1 MFFIA
6 EGGIMVKKETIC
18 IHGGYNPKSGE
29 PRVLPIAQSTTYQYG
44 DPDYLADIF
53 DLKAEGHMYTRIS
66 NPTVAALEEKI
77 SLLEGGVGALAV
89 SSGQSATLLSLL
101 NICSNDQHII
111 AASNLYGGTTTLLS
125 TTLKKMGIE
134 VSFIDQSLEI
144 EELLKYA
151 KPHTRAIFAET
162 ISNPGT
168 EVLDIKKMSK
178 LAKKID
184 VPLIIDNTI
193 ATPYLCNP
201 FEYGANIII
210 HSASKYLDGHA
221 ISLGGVIVDGGNF
234 NWDNGKFTELTEP
247 DPSYH
252 GIRYVET
259 FKEQAYIVKARMQLL
274 RDMGNNMSPF
284 NAFLTNLGIETLP
297 LRMKKH
303 SENALALAQF
313 LESHPKV
320 AWVSYPGLKSHKSYE
335 LAKDYL
341 PLGASGLLTFG
352 VKGGREEAGEFIRNI
367 DLVSLVVHLGDVRT
381 LVLHPATTTHRQ
393 LSDEELK
400 VAGIGPEMIRV
411 SVGIENIQDIIGDF
425 EKALDG

>member
-1 MFFIA
+1 M
-6 EGGIMVKKETIC
+6 KKETIC
-18 IHGGYNPKSGE
+18 IHGGYSPKSGE
-29 PRVLPIAQSTTYQYG
+29 PRVLPIVQSTTYQYG

-53 DLKAEGHMYTRIS
+53 DLKATGHMYTRIS
-66 NPTVAALEEKI
+66 NPTIEALEKKI

-101 NICSNDQHII
+101 NICSNGQHII
-111 AASNLYGGTTTLLS
+111 AASSLYGGTMTLLS
-125 TTLKKMGIE
+125 TTFKKVGIE
-134 VSFIDQSLEI
+134 VDFVDQSLGV
-144 EELLKYA
+144 EEFLKYV
-151 KPHTRAIFAET
+151 KPDTRAVFAET

-168 EVLDIKKMSK
+168 EVLDIKKMSE

-201 FEYGANIII
+201 FEYGANIIT
-210 HSASKYLDGHA
+210 HSTSKYLDGHA
-221 ISLGGVIVDGGNF
+221 ISLGGAIVDGGNF
-234 NWDNGKFTELTEP
+234 NWDNGKFPELTEP

-252 GIRYVET
+252 GISYTET

-274 RDMGNNMSPF
+274 RDLGNTMSPF
-284 NAFLTNLGIETLP
+284 NAFLTNLGMETLV

-303 SENALALAQF
+303 SENALALARF

-320 AWVSYPGLKSHKSYE
+320 AWVSYPGLESHRDHE
-335 LAKDYL
+335 LAKQYL

-393 LSDEELK
+393 LTDEELNA
-400 VAGIGPEMIRV
+400 AGIGPEMIRV
-411 SVGIENIQDIIGDF
+411 SVGIEKIEDIIEDF
-425 EKALDG
+425 GRALGE

>member
-1 MFFIA
+1 M
-6 EGGIMVKKETIC
+6 KKETIC
-18 IHGGYNPKSGE
+18 IHGGYSPKSGE
-29 PRVLPIAQSTTYQYG
+29 PRVLPIVQSTTYQYG

-53 DLKAEGHMYTRIS
+53 DLKATGHMYTRIS
-66 NPTVAALEEKI
+66 NPTIEALEKKI

-101 NICSNDQHII
+101 NICSNGQHII
-111 AASNLYGGTTTLLS
+111 AASSLYGGTMTLLS
-125 TTLKKMGIE
+125 TTFKKVGIE
-134 VSFIDQSLEI
+134 VDFVDQSLSV
-144 EELLKYA
+144 EEFLKYV
-151 KPHTRAIFAET
+151 KPDTRAVFAET

-168 EVLDIKKMSK
+168 EVLDIKKMSE

-201 FEYGANIII
+201 FEYGANIIT
-210 HSASKYLDGHA
+210 HSTSKYLDGHA
-221 ISLGGVIVDGGNF
+221 ISLGGAIVDGGNF
-234 NWDNGKFTELTEP
+234 NWDNGKFPELTEP

-252 GIRYVET
+252 GISYTET

-274 RDMGNNMSPF
+274 RDLGNTMSPF
-284 NAFLTNLGIETLP
+284 NAFLTNLGMETLV

-303 SENALALAQF
+303 SENALALARF

-320 AWVSYPGLKSHKSYE
+320 AWVSYPGLESHRDHE
-335 LAKDYL
+335 LAKQYL

-393 LSDEELK
+393 LTDEELNA
-400 VAGIGPEMIRV
+400 AGIGPEMIRV
-411 SVGIENIQDIIGDF
+411 SVGIENIEDIIEDF
-425 EKALDG
+425 RKALGE

>member
-1 MFFIA
+1 M
-6 EGGIMVKKETIC
+6 KKETIC
-18 IHGGYNPKSGE
+18 IHGGYSPKSGE
-29 PRVLPIAQSTTYQYG
+29 PRVLPIVQSTTYQYG

-53 DLKAEGHMYTRIS
+53 DLKATGHMYTRIS
-66 NPTVAALEEKI
+66 NPTIEALEKKI

-101 NICSNDQHII
+101 NICSNGQHII
-111 AASNLYGGTTTLLS
+111 AASSLYGGTMTLLS
-125 TTLKKMGIE
+125 TTFKKVGIE
-134 VSFIDQSLEI
+134 VDFVDQSLGV
-144 EELLKYA
+144 EEFLKYV
-151 KPHTRAIFAET
+151 KPDTRAVFAET

-168 EVLDIKKMSK
+168 EVLDIKKMSE

-201 FEYGANIII
+201 FEYGANIIT
-210 HSASKYLDGHA
+210 HSTSKYLDGHA
-221 ISLGGVIVDGGNF
+221 ISLGGAIVDGGNF
-234 NWDNGKFTELTEP
+234 NWDNGKFPELTEP

-252 GIRYVET
+252 GISYTET

-274 RDMGNNMSPF
+274 RDLGNTMSPF
-284 NAFLTNLGIETLP
+284 NAFLTNLGMETLV

-303 SENALALAQF
+303 SENALALARF

-320 AWVSYPGLKSHKSYE
+320 AWVSYPGLESHRDHE
-335 LAKDYL
+335 LAKQYL

-393 LSDEELK
+393 LTDEELNA
-400 VAGIGPEMIRV
+400 AGIGPEMIRV
-411 SVGIENIQDIIGDF
+411 SVGIENIKDIIEDF
-425 EKALDG
+425 GRALGE

>member
-1 MFFIA
+1 M
-6 EGGIMVKKETIC
+6 KKETIC
-18 IHGGYNPKSGE
+18 IHGGYSPKSGE
-29 PRVLPIAQSTTYQYG
+29 PRVLPIVQSTTYQYG

-53 DLKAEGHMYTRIS
+53 DLKATGHMYTRIS
-66 NPTVAALEEKI
+66 NPTIEALEKKI

-101 NICSNDQHII
+101 NICSNGQHII
-111 AASNLYGGTTTLLS
+111 AASSLYGGTMTLLS
-125 TTLKKMGIE
+125 TTFKKVGIE
-134 VSFIDQSLEI
+134 VDFVDQSLGV
-144 EELLKYA
+144 EEFLKYV
-151 KPHTRAIFAET
+151 KPDTRAVFAET

-168 EVLDIKKMSK
+168 EVLDIKKMSE

-201 FEYGANIII
+201 FEYGANIIT
-210 HSASKYLDGHA
+210 HSTSKYLDGHA
-221 ISLGGVIVDGGNF
+221 ISLGGAIVDGGNF
-234 NWDNGKFTELTEP
+234 NWDNGKFPELTEP

-252 GIRYVET
+252 GISYTET

-274 RDMGNNMSPF
+274 RDLGNTMSPF
-284 NAFLTNLGIETLP
+284 NAFLTNLGMETLV

-303 SENALALAQF
+303 SENALALARF

-320 AWVSYPGLKSHKSYE
+320 AWVSYPGLESHRDHE
-335 LAKDYL
+335 LAKQYL

-393 LSDEELK
+393 LTDEELNA
-400 VAGIGPEMIRV
+400 AGIGPEMIRV
-411 SVGIENIQDIIGDF
+411 SVGIENIEDIIEDF
-425 EKALDG
+425 RRALGE

>member
-1 MFFIA
+1 M
-6 EGGIMVKKETIC
+6 KKETIC
-18 IHGGYNPKSGE
+18 IHGGYSPKSGE
-29 PRVLPIAQSTTYQYG
+29 RRVLPIVQSTTYQYG

-53 DLKAEGHMYTRIS
+53 DLKATGHMYTRIS
-66 NPTVAALEEKI
+66 NPTIEALEKKI

-101 NICSNDQHII
+101 NICSNGQHII
-111 AASNLYGGTTTLLS
+111 AASSLYGGTMTLLS
-125 TTLKKMGIE
+125 TTFKKVGIE
-134 VSFIDQSLEI
+134 VDFVDQSLGV
-144 EELLKYA
+144 EEFLKYV
-151 KPHTRAIFAET
+151 KPDTRAVFAET

-168 EVLDIKKMSK
+168 EVLDIKKMSE

-201 FEYGANIII
+201 FEYGANIIT
-210 HSASKYLDGHA
+210 HSTSKYLDGHA
-221 ISLGGVIVDGGNF
+221 ISLGGAIVDGGNF
-234 NWDNGKFTELTEP
+234 NWDNGKFPELTEP

-252 GIRYVET
+252 GISYTET

-274 RDMGNNMSPF
+274 RDLGNTMSPF
-284 NAFLTNLGIETLP
+284 NAFLTNLGMETLV

-303 SENALALAQF
+303 SENALALARF

-320 AWVSYPGLKSHKSYE
+320 AWVSYPGLESHRDHE
-335 LAKDYL
+335 LAKQYL

-393 LSDEELK
+393 LTDEELNA
-400 VAGIGPEMIRV
+400 AGIGPEMIRV
-411 SVGIENIQDIIGDF
+411 SVGIENIEDIIEDF
-425 EKALDG
+425 RKALGE